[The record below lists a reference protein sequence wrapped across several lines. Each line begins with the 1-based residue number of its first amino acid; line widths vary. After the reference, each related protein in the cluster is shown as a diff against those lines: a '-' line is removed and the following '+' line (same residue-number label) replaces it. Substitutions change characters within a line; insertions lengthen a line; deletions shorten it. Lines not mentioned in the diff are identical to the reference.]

1 MIQTVK
7 KRVSLTENISF
18 TSGLIKS
25 LDLQTVCTEA
35 MCPNIYDCY
44 SRKKVTFIILGN
56 ICTRNCMFC
65 AVKHGNPDKKI
76 DTDEPNRIA
85 YAVLKLGL
93 KHAVITSVTRD
104 DLVDGGAEQFVSVV
118 KKIRMLTDN
127 VKLELLVP
135 DFGGDTDAVKS
146 IVDVHPDIIAHNIET
161 VPRLYPKVRAGASY
175 IRSLEL
181 LKKVKDYVTRNSSN
195 LIKTKSGLM
204 VGLGETIT
212 EIKETMS
219 DLKKVGCEIFTI
231 GQYLQ
236 PTKKQLP
243 VRKYYTEK
251 EFELLYHIAKDIGF
265 NEVYSGYF
273 IRSSYV

>member
-236 PTKKQLP
+236 PTKNQLP

-251 EFELLYHIAKDIGF
+251 EFELLYNIAKDIGF